1 MKKPVLL
8 ILLALWSFV
17 FFLPA
22 AYSFTLSNYTSYPQP
37 FPYILNLISPVLA
50 DIDGNTS
57 NGLEI
62 AIAGYSGMSCSG
74 SNPKIYLY
82 YKNGSSIWVTSG
94 CVQFSSLAAADL
106 DGDPSNGLEI
116 VLASFVPAS
125 PGAFNTLYAYYSNLT
140 VFKSASLSTGNYTLH
155 SPALGDIDKS
165 VTVSFVILRFK

>member
-62 AIAGYSGMSCSG
+62 AIAGWSGMNCG
-74 SNPKIYLY
+74 SNPRIYLY
-82 YKNGSSIWVTSG
+82 YKNGSSKWVTSE
-94 CVQFSSLAAADL
+94 CVEFSSPAAADL
-106 DGDPSNGLEI
+106 DGNP
-116 VLASFVPAS
+116 
-125 PGAFNTLYAYYSNLT
+125 
-140 VFKSASLSTGNYTLH
+140 
-155 SPALGDIDKS
+155 
-165 VTVSFVILRFK
+165 